1 MEPPDLESLT
11 LWAIYDRV
19 SDTFHKGGNQY
30 FCSSRHKK
38 AIKTYGTLQ
47 SATALLKQI
56 EGGGIHPV
64 DLVLVELECEIMDFI
79 EVE

>member
-30 FCSSRHKK
+30 FCSSRQKK
-38 AIKTYGTLQ
+38 TFKTYGTFQ
-47 SATALLKQI
+47 TASTLLKQI
-56 EGGGIHPV
+56 ENGGIHKV
-64 DLVLVELECEIMDFI
+64 DLVVIELECEIMDFI